1 MSKKI
6 QITLP
11 DDTYRLLE
19 QRANEEK
26 IRVATLAT
34 AIIRRALEQDGPEN
48 RRR

>member
-11 DDTYRLLE
+11 DNTYRLLE
-19 QRANEEK
+19 QRATEEK

-34 AIIRRALEQDGPEN
+34 AIIRRALEQDRPKK